1 MHDGNMMPVVVVR
14 CAAVNGCLGDPR
26 TRRSRRHHVESRIRL
41 EVAEAPRE
49 LRLLIALQKYDLVL
63 IIFNELLYE
72 EVLAFGATTGPSL
85 QAGPGRVGF
94 LPHLPT
100 PRGFAGG
107 AHPLVRCQ
115 LTMPRPSARK
125 ANNTRAVTDKKEVK
139 DRKKSGEMVTN
150 MFLFSCWSVSEAQ
163 K

>member
-1 MHDGNMMPVVVVR
+1 MPVVVVR
-14 CAAVNGCLGDPR
+14 CAAANGCLGDPR
-26 TRRSRRHHVESRIRL
+26 KRRARRHHVESRILL

-49 LRLLIALQKYDLVL
+49 LRLLVALQKYNLVL
-63 IIFNELLYE
+63 IVVNDLLYV

-94 LPHLPT
+94 WPHVPT
-100 PRGFAGG
+100 PGCCAGG
-107 AHPLVRCQ
+107 AHPLARCQ
-115 LTMPRPSARK
+115 MTMPRPSARK
-125 ANNTRAVTDKKEVK
+125 QNNTRAVPDKKAVQ
-139 DRKKSGEMVTN
+139 DRKISGEMVTN